1 MRQEVFVWYDTTERW
16 SGGGVMGHKKLESTL
31 LYVHLVDTEVRAY
44 QRNTPL

>member
-1 MRQEVFVWYDTTERW
+1 
-16 SGGGVMGHKKLESTL
+16 MGHKKLESTL